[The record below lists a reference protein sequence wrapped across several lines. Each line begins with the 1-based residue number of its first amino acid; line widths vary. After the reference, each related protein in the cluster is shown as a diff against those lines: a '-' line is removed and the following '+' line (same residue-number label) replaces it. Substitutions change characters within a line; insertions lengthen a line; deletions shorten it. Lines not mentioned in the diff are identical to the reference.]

1 MRASIQWFSRFFL
14 VCCLLLVLHFPNAA
28 RGERVLE
35 VTAGDQA
42 YNFTLQDLN
51 GHKVRL
57 SDYKGKTVLL
67 LFMTTWI
74 RDCEKMI
81 PDLKEMYSDYG
92 SKGLFV
98 FNIDV
103 SESRKRAALFSKEH
117 NIPYPTLLD
126 NDGKV
131 ALKYRVFGVP
141 VVVLING
148 ESRIICWDCP
158 SVEKLNNLLEKQF
171 ERK

>member
-1 MRASIQWFSRFFL
+1 MRASFQWFIRFLL
-14 VCCLLLVLHFPNAA
+14 VCCLFFAIHFPSAA

-35 VTAGDQA
+35 VTEGDQA

-57 SDYKGKTVLL
+57 SDYKGRTVLL

-81 PDLKEMYSDYG
+81 PDIKEMYSHYG
-92 SKGLFV
+92 SRGLVV

-103 SESRKRAALFSKEH
+103 IESKKRAARFSKEH
-117 NIPYPTLLD
+117 NIPYQ
-126 NDGKV
+126 NSSG
-131 ALKYRVFGVP
+131 
-141 VVVLING
+141 
-148 ESRIICWDCP
+148 
-158 SVEKLNNLLEKQF
+158 
-171 ERK
+171 